1 MASLSKAQIKALK
14 TVVIRRSPRV
24 SFSANWQAIHKQY
37 DIGEPDGAYKHL
49 HFQAGDHDLLR
60 EMVQVELGIDLL
72 TVNFELNRSDFAKHS
87 HKEKLANI
95 RPEANHVLIKLP
107 LTPPS
112 AFIDIDIGSMPAV
125 RVTVE
130 QALSLCAQLSLT
142 QLIVVENLDSFD
154 AIAQMNFD
162 AELKA
167 LLLQSAVIYRGSGAH
182 SPAGCKR
189 LLRLV
194 SDDSELSQKLKV
206 IAFTDLDPAGL
217 QIAHLLKGC
226 SGLIAPSLLQTSAD
240 NLLNIKQIND
250 VDDFNKQFR
259 QQAYL
264 DNADLGAWQGI
275 ADWLKQ
281 HRISIKQQHF
291 LSHNIKLSLIE
302 Q

>member
-14 TVVIRRSPRV
+14 TVVIKRSPRV
-24 SFSANWQAIHKQY
+24 SFSANWQVIHRQY
-37 DIGEPDGAYKHL
+37 DIGQPDGAFKYL
-49 HFQAGDHDLLR
+49 YFQAGEHDLLR
-60 EMVQVELGIDLL
+60 EMVQVELGFDLL
-72 TVNFELNRSDFAKHS
+72 TVNFEQNRTDFSKHS

-107 LTPPS
+107 LTPQSP
-112 AFIDIDIGSMPAV
+112 FIETGMALMPAV

-189 LLRLV
+189 LLRLM

-226 SGLIAPSLLQTSAD
+226 CGLIAPSLRQTSAG
-240 NLLNIKQIND
+240 NLLAIKKIND
-250 VDDFNKQFR
+250 VDDFDRQFR

-275 ADWLKQ
+275 AIWLKQ

-291 LSHNIKLSLIE
+291 LAHNIKLSLIE

>member
-1 MASLSKAQIKALK
+1 VASLSKAQIKALK

-60 EMVQVELGIDLL
+60 EMVQVELGFDLL
-72 TVNFELNRSDFAKHS
+72 TVDFELNRSDFAKHS

-107 LTPPS
+107 LTPQSP
-112 AFIDIDIGSMPAV
+112 FIETGMALMPAV
-125 RVTVE
+125 RITVE

-189 LLRLV
+189 LLKLI
-194 SDDSELSQKLKV
+194 SNDPQLSQSLKV

-226 SGLIAPSLLQTSAD
+226 RGLIAPSLFQSSAS
-240 NLLNIKQIND
+240 NLLAIKQIND
-250 VDDFNKQFR
+250 VDDFDKQFR

-264 DNADLGAWQGI
+264 DNADLGAWQDI
-275 ADWLKQ
+275 SDWLKQ

-291 LSHNIKLSLIE
+291 LVHNIKLSVIS